1 MNFSKENRLLVW
13 FPFKVLSGQHLHGTR
28 SGNNF
33 GKIEQTSHSCVIC
46 PDYMIQRKSRFVRS
60 NRLDRFKEPSLQ
72 NSQKKEETMFFSR
85 TKTQN
90 LFAATIL
97 VCAAVL
103 CCKAEAAPKNYGNK
117 QGDSASANIA
127 TQIGKTTDSATC
139 YVYNKS
145 DKGICVVYD
154 VYPVWN
160 FAQPS
165 RGTVSEFIPA
175 KTGLNIVWAFLSQQ
189 ASMQCKLV
197 SATYIPWYALC
208 P

>member
-1 MNFSKENRLLVW
+1 
-13 FPFKVLSGQHLHGTR
+13 
-28 SGNNF
+28 
-33 GKIEQTSHSCVIC
+33 
-46 PDYMIQRKSRFVRS
+46 
-60 NRLDRFKEPSLQ
+60 
-72 NSQKKEETMFFSR
+72 MFFSR
-85 TKTQN
+85 TKIQN

-103 CCKAEAAPKNYGNK
+103 CCEAEAAPKNYGNK

-145 DKGICVVYD
+145 DKGICVVP
-154 VYPVWN
+154 PVWN
-160 FAQPS
+160 FAQQR

-175 KTGLNIVWAFLSQQ
+175 KTGRNIVWAFLSQQ

-197 SATYIPWYALC
+197 S
-208 P
+208 

>member
-1 MNFSKENRLLVW
+1 
-13 FPFKVLSGQHLHGTR
+13 
-28 SGNNF
+28 
-33 GKIEQTSHSCVIC
+33 
-46 PDYMIQRKSRFVRS
+46 
-60 NRLDRFKEPSLQ
+60 
-72 NSQKKEETMFFSR
+72 MFFSR
-85 TKTQN
+85 TKIQN

-175 KTGLNIVWAFLSQQ
+175 KTGRSIVWAFLSQQ
-189 ASMQCKLV
+189 ASMHCKLV

>member
-1 MNFSKENRLLVW
+1 
-13 FPFKVLSGQHLHGTR
+13 
-28 SGNNF
+28 
-33 GKIEQTSHSCVIC
+33 
-46 PDYMIQRKSRFVRS
+46 
-60 NRLDRFKEPSLQ
+60 
-72 NSQKKEETMFFSR
+72 MFFSR

-97 VCAAVL
+97 VSAAVL
-103 CCKAEAAPKNYGNK
+103 CREAEAAPKNYGNK

-145 DKGICVVYD
+145 DKGVCVVYD

-175 KTGLNIVWAFLSQQ
+175 KTGRNIVWAFLSQQ

>member
-1 MNFSKENRLLVW
+1 
-13 FPFKVLSGQHLHGTR
+13 
-28 SGNNF
+28 
-33 GKIEQTSHSCVIC
+33 
-46 PDYMIQRKSRFVRS
+46 
-60 NRLDRFKEPSLQ
+60 
-72 NSQKKEETMFFSR
+72 MFFSR

-103 CCKAEAAPKNYGNK
+103 CCKAEAAPKNYENK
-117 QGDSASANIA
+117 QGDGASANIA

-160 FAQPS
+160 FSHPT
-165 RGTVSEFIPA
+165 RGTVSEFIPR
-175 KTGLNIVWAFLSQQ
+175 KTGRSIAWAFASQQ
-189 ASMQCKLV
+189 ASMQCKLI
-197 SATYIPWYALC
+197 SARPIPWYALC

>member
-1 MNFSKENRLLVW
+1 M
-13 FPFKVLSGQHLHGTR
+13 
-28 SGNNF
+28 
-33 GKIEQTSHSCVIC
+33 
-46 PDYMIQRKSRFVRS
+46 
-60 NRLDRFKEPSLQ
+60 
-72 NSQKKEETMFFSR
+72 EETVRFSR
-85 TKTQN
+85 TKIRN
-90 LFAATIL
+90 LFATTVL
-97 VCAAVL
+97 VCAAML
-103 CCKAEAAPKNYGNK
+103 CCRAEAAPKNFANK
-117 QGDSASANIA
+117 QSERASADIV

-145 DKGICVVYD
+145 DRGISVVYD

-165 RGTVSEFIPA
+165 RGSVSEFIPA
-175 KTGLNIVWAFLSQQ
+175 KTGRSIAWAFLSQQ

>member
-1 MNFSKENRLLVW
+1 
-13 FPFKVLSGQHLHGTR
+13 
-28 SGNNF
+28 
-33 GKIEQTSHSCVIC
+33 
-46 PDYMIQRKSRFVRS
+46 
-60 NRLDRFKEPSLQ
+60 
-72 NSQKKEETMFFSR
+72 MFLSR
-85 TKTQN
+85 TKAQN
-90 LFAATIL
+90 LFATIVL
-97 VCAAVL
+97 VSAVAL
-103 CCKAEAAPKNYGNK
+103 CCKAEAAPKNNGNK
-117 QGDSASANIA
+117 QGESASAGIV

-165 RGTVSEFIPA
+165 RGTVSEFIPP
-175 KTGLNIVWAFLSQQ
+175 KTGRNIVWAFLSQQ

>member
-1 MNFSKENRLLVW
+1 
-13 FPFKVLSGQHLHGTR
+13 
-28 SGNNF
+28 
-33 GKIEQTSHSCVIC
+33 
-46 PDYMIQRKSRFVRS
+46 MIQTQILFQEVQPFRSIQKSRA
-60 NRLDRFKEPSLQ
+60 LQ
-72 NSQKKEETMFFSR
+72 NLEKEETMYFSR
-85 TKTQN
+85 TKAQN
-90 LFAATIL
+90 LFATAIL

-117 QGDSASANIA
+117 QNESASANIA
-127 TQIGKTTDSATC
+127 TQLGKTTDSATC

-165 RGTVSEFIPA
+165 RGTVSEFIPP
-175 KTGLNIVWAFLSQQ
+175 KTGRNIVWAFLSQQ